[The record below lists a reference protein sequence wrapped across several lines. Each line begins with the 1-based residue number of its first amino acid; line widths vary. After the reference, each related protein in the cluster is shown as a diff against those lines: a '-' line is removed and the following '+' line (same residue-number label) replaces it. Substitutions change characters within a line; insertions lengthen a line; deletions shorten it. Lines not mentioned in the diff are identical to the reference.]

1 MCIILRKLLLTTQ
14 QTTYRFG
21 ALGNSGDKSAEERGF
36 PSGKGRK
43 KLFLAEI
50 ALIGSFG
57 TIRPQV
63 RTLSLGPYRVFARN
77 FPYEHSLLIF
87 IPLASPLQS
96 GSICCIIALRQNESK
111 THKTAALSLRDGKGE
126 YECSER

>member
-1 MCIILRKLLLTTQ
+1 MRIILHKSLLTTQ

-21 ALGNSGDKSAEERGF
+21 AFGNSGLGSAEERGF

-50 ALIGSFG
+50 ALVGSFG

-63 RTLSLGPYRVFARN
+63 RSLSLGPKF
-77 FPYEHSLLIF
+77 
-87 IPLASPLQS
+87 
-96 GSICCIIALRQNESK
+96 
-111 THKTAALSLRDGKGE
+111 
-126 YECSER
+126 

>member
-1 MCIILRKLLLTTQ
+1 MCIILQKSLLTTQ

-50 ALIGSFG
+50 AFIGPFG

-63 RTLSLGPYRVFARN
+63 RTLSLGPYRVFVRN
-77 FPYEHSLLIF
+77 FTYEHSFFIVYTACVPVAKRQYLLYN
-87 IPLASPLQS
+87 
-96 GSICCIIALRQNESK
+96 CIETKRI
-111 THKTAALSLRDGKGE
+111 
-126 YECSER
+126 